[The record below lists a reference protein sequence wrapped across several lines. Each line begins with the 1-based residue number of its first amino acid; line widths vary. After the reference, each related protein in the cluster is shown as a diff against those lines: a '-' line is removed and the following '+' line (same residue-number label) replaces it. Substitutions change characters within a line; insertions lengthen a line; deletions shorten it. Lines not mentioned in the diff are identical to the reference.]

1 MTIRD
6 IFTEIIDTPI
16 LELFL
21 YLILLSIVFSF
32 LGWVATKISES
43 EIRNMYLSKEEMEK
57 KNQNSLKRGVWFF
70 GILILFNIVMWT
82 YLYFFTDSLV

>member
-32 LGWVATKISES
+32 LGWVVTKISES

-57 KNQNSLKRGVWFF
+57 KNQKKLK
-70 GILILFNIVMWT
+70 LILMLTVIS
-82 YLYFFTDSLV
+82 YSQDCLD

>member
-16 LELFL
+16 SELFL

-32 LGWVATKISES
+32 LGWVVTKISEY
-43 EIRNMYLSKEEMEK
+43 ENRRYYLSKEEMDE
-57 KNQNSLKRGVWFF
+57 KNQKLVKGAGWFF
-70 GILILFNIVMWT
+70 GILMLFNIVIWT
-82 YLYFFTDSLV
+82 YLYLKVN